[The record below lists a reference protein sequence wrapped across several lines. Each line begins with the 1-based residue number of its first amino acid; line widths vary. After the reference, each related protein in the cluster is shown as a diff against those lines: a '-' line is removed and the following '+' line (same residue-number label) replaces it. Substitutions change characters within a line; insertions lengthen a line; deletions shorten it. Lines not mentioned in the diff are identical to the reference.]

1 MKREFYEFAG
11 EVSDD
16 NVIETELR
24 EELIAKDF
32 IKKINRSFARNIV
45 WMALNSVALSIL
57 SLIFQTLG
65 IKILVS
71 GSMYTL
77 LMLGLGIS
85 YLLIFVG
92 TILMNLQPIKTNEL
106 FKDLIL
112 LFQLLSPFI
121 ALTYLSQLGV
131 VLSGMGS
138 VAFFV
143 TFLLVRWPI
152 IKKCFAAFKDRK
164 SVV

>member
-138 VAFFV
+138 VAFFL

-152 IKKCFAAFKDRK
+152 IKKCFAAFN
-164 SVV
+164 

>member
-32 IKKINRSFARNIV
+32 IKKINRSFARNIM

-152 IKKCFAAFKDRK
+152 IKKCFAAFN
-164 SVV
+164 

>member
-32 IKKINRSFARNIV
+32 IKKIKRSFARNIV

-152 IKKCFAAFKDRK
+152 IKKCFAAFN
-164 SVV
+164 

>member
-77 LMLGLGIS
+77 LMIGLGIS

-152 IKKCFAAFKDRK
+152 IKKCFAAFN
-164 SVV
+164 

>member
-92 TILMNLQPIKTNEL
+92 AILMNLQPIKTNEL

-152 IKKCFAAFKDRK
+152 IKKCFAAFN
-164 SVV
+164 

>member
-32 IKKINRSFARNIV
+32 IKKINRSFARNVV

-152 IKKCFAAFKDRK
+152 IKKCFAAFN
-164 SVV
+164 

>member
-45 WMALNSVALSIL
+45 LMALNSVALSIL

-152 IKKCFAAFKDRK
+152 IKKCFAAFN
-164 SVV
+164 

>member
-1 MKREFYEFAG
+1 MKREFSEFAG

-152 IKKCFAAFKDRK
+152 IKKCFAAFN
-164 SVV
+164 

>member
-77 LMLGLGIS
+77 LMIGLGIS

-92 TILMNLQPIKTNEL
+92 TIVMNLQPIKTNEL

-152 IKKCFAAFKDRK
+152 IKKCFAAFN
-164 SVV
+164 

>member
-32 IKKINRSFARNIV
+32 IKKINRSFARNVV

-92 TILMNLQPIKTNEL
+92 TILMNLQPIKANEL
-106 FKDLIL
+106 FKALIL

-152 IKKCFAAFKDRK
+152 IKKCFAAFN
-164 SVV
+164 

>member
-32 IKKINRSFARNIV
+32 IKKINRSFARNII

-65 IKILVS
+65 IKILVR

-77 LMLGLGIS
+77 LVFGLGIS
-85 YLLIFVG
+85 YLFIFIG
-92 TILMNLQPIKTNEL
+92 TILMNLQPIKNNEL

-152 IKKCFAAFKDRK
+152 IKKCFAAFN
-164 SVV
+164 

>member
-77 LMLGLGIS
+77 LVFGLGIS
-85 YLLIFVG
+85 YLFIFIG
-92 TILMNLQPIKTNEL
+92 TILMNLQPIKNNEL

-152 IKKCFAAFKDRK
+152 IKKCFAAFN
-164 SVV
+164 

>member
-92 TILMNLQPIKTNEL
+92 TILMNLQPIRTNEL

-112 LFQLLSPFI
+112 IFQLLSPFI

-152 IKKCFAAFKDRK
+152 IKKCFAAFN
-164 SVV
+164 

>member
-32 IKKINRSFARNIV
+32 IKKINRSFVRNIV

-152 IKKCFAAFKDRK
+152 IKKCFAAFN
-164 SVV
+164 

>member
-92 TILMNLQPIKTNEL
+92 TILMNLQLIKTNEL

-131 VLSGMGS
+131 ILSGMGS

-152 IKKCFAAFKDRK
+152 IKKCFAAFN
-164 SVV
+164 

>member
-16 NVIETELR
+16 NVMETELR

-92 TILMNLQPIKTNEL
+92 TILMNLQPIKTNGL

-152 IKKCFAAFKDRK
+152 IEKCFAAFN
-164 SVV
+164 

>member
-77 LMLGLGIS
+77 LMFGLGIS

-152 IKKCFAAFKDRK
+152 IKKCFAAFN
-164 SVV
+164 

>member
-131 VLSGMGS
+131 VLSSMGS

-152 IKKCFAAFKDRK
+152 IKKCFAAFN
-164 SVV
+164 

>member
-71 GSMYTL
+71 GSMYKL

-152 IKKCFAAFKDRK
+152 IKKCFAAFN
-164 SVV
+164 

>member
-1 MKREFYEFAG
+1 
-11 EVSDD
+11 
-16 NVIETELR
+16 
-24 EELIAKDF
+24 
-32 IKKINRSFARNIV
+32 
-45 WMALNSVALSIL
+45 MALNSVALSIL

-152 IKKCFAAFKDRK
+152 IKKCFAAFN
-164 SVV
+164 

>member
-32 IKKINRSFARNIV
+32 IKKINRSFVRNVV

-92 TILMNLQPIKTNEL
+92 TILMNLQTTSISFYRPNL
-106 FKDLIL
+106 LITIRCGIIWYGL
-112 LFQLLSPFI
+112 RC
-121 ALTYLSQLGV
+121 
-131 VLSGMGS
+131 
-138 VAFFV
+138 
-143 TFLLVRWPI
+143 FLCNILACSLADHQEMFCSI
-152 IKKCFAAFKDRK
+152 
-164 SVV
+164 

>member
-138 VAFFV
+138 IAFFV

-152 IKKCFAAFKDRK
+152 IKKCFAAFN
-164 SVV
+164 

>member
-138 VAFFV
+138 VVFFV

-152 IKKCFAAFKDRK
+152 IKKCFAAFN
-164 SVV
+164 

>member
-112 LFQLLSPFI
+112 LFQLPSPFI

-152 IKKCFAAFKDRK
+152 IKKCFAAFN
-164 SVV
+164 

>member
-45 WMALNSVALSIL
+45 WMVLNSVALSIL

-152 IKKCFAAFKDRK
+152 IKKCFAAFN
-164 SVV
+164 

>member
-1 MKREFYEFAG
+1 MKREFYEFSG

-152 IKKCFAAFKDRK
+152 IKKCFAAFN
-164 SVV
+164 

>member
-152 IKKCFAAFKDRK
+152 IKKCFAAFT
-164 SVV
+164 

>member
-32 IKKINRSFARNIV
+32 IKKINRSFVRNVV

-92 TILMNLQPIKTNEL
+92 TILMNLQPIKANEL

-152 IKKCFAAFKDRK
+152 IKKCFVAFN
-164 SVV
+164 

>member
-92 TILMNLQPIKTNEL
+92 TILMNLQPIKNNEL

-152 IKKCFAAFKDRK
+152 IKKCFAAFN
-164 SVV
+164 

>member
-45 WMALNSVALSIL
+45 CMALNSVALSIL
-57 SLIFQTLG
+57 SLILQTLG

-152 IKKCFAAFKDRK
+152 IKKCFAAFN
-164 SVV
+164 

>member
-77 LMLGLGIS
+77 IMLGLGIS

-152 IKKCFAAFKDRK
+152 IKKCFAAFN
-164 SVV
+164 

>member
-121 ALTYLSQLGV
+121 ALAYLSQLGV

-152 IKKCFAAFKDRK
+152 IKKCFAAFN
-164 SVV
+164 

>member
-131 VLSGMGS
+131 VLSGMGT

-152 IKKCFAAFKDRK
+152 IKKCFAAFN
-164 SVV
+164 

>member
-138 VAFFV
+138 VAFFA

-152 IKKCFAAFKDRK
+152 IKKCFAAFN
-164 SVV
+164 

>member
-152 IKKCFAAFKDRK
+152 IKKCFAACN
-164 SVV
+164 

>member
-32 IKKINRSFARNIV
+32 IKKINRSFARNIL

-152 IKKCFAAFKDRK
+152 IKKCFAAFN
-164 SVV
+164 

>member
-24 EELIAKDF
+24 EELIAKDL

-152 IKKCFAAFKDRK
+152 IKKCFAAFN
-164 SVV
+164 

>member
-152 IKKCFAAFKDRK
+152 IKKCFAALN
-164 SVV
+164 

>member
-45 WMALNSVALSIL
+45 WMALNNVALSIL

-77 LMLGLGIS
+77 LMLGLGIL

-92 TILMNLQPIKTNEL
+92 TILMNLQPIKTNVL

-152 IKKCFAAFKDRK
+152 IKKCFAAFN
-164 SVV
+164 